1 VIKLKNILNEYLQ
14 EDEMYLYKYFKN
26 YKENLFY
33 VIARD
38 YFKSLIEILHENL
51 DDAEIENIY
60 DNELY
65 DYEYV
70 DDFID
75 YVESNEELKKQVFL
89 LIDRDMSQFSAEY
102 NDIDSNDATLLCME
116 YEGIYKK
123 NWILHF
129 TSDENAQNILRN
141 GFTYGTSDVER
152 LGLTTWYK
160 KEAKKRGGFNFGYGI
175 NTYDMYYKGNKGWSS
190 DFKYGNSCIMAMVSG
205 IRVEHYGDE
214 EEQIIFWGKSAS
226 NILRIYDSDTYDSY
240 TYGSELKGGY
250 YVENYKTGKA
260 IYSGDFEDVVDWV
273 VKNHLQYK
281 NVLYRG
287 K

>member
-1 VIKLKNILNEYLQ
+1 MLKLKNILIEYLQ
-14 EDEMYLYKYFKN
+14 TDEMYLYKYFKN

-33 VIARD
+33 IIAED
-38 YFKSLIEILHENL
+38 YFKSLIEVLNENIE
-51 DDAEIENIY
+51 DDEIQRIY

-65 DYEYV
+65 DDHEYIEDFVEYV
-70 DDFID
+70 L
-75 YVESNEELKKQVFL
+75 SNEELKKQVFL
-89 LIDRDMSQFSAEY
+89 LIDSNMSQFSAEY

-123 NWILHF
+123 NWIIHF
-129 TSDENAQNILRN
+129 TSAENAQYITKD

-160 KEAKKRGGFNFGYGI
+160 KEAKKYGGFNFGYNI
-175 NTYDMYYKGNKGWSS
+175 NTYKRYYRDSGWGNT
-190 DFKYGNSCIMAMVSG
+190 FKYGDSCIMAMVSG
-205 IRVEHYGDE
+205 IRVEHYGDQ

-226 NILRIYDSDTYDSY
+226 SILMIYDSDAYDSD
-240 TYGSELKGGY
+240 TYGSELKGDY